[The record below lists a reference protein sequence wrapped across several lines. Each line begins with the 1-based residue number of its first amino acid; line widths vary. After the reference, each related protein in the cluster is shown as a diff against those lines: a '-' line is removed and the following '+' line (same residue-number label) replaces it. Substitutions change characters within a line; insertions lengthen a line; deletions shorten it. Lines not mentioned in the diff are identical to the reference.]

1 MSWFTKL
8 FGNPVDPIERD
19 TAITVDTM
27 PDGTASY
34 DDVGSQ
40 NIVDFNIIR
49 HDIANLPQTEADAI
63 ARYRS
68 IALSAEVSEAVQEI
82 INETFNVDGAEMAMT
97 IQFYENSKL
106 TASLQDKI
114 KEAFHYVYHDLFDF
128 DGTGKNLFRS
138 WYVDSRLFLHKVVS
152 EDKTKIIKLQQ
163 IDPLNIRRLRGT
175 KVTNEGFVD
184 LGKEEIKYVYVP
196 NSQKPQLWGK
206 DFQTLTSLQWQKERK
221 AAIFQEEAIA
231 YSDSG
236 LVSDDGNYIIGHL
249 HKAIVPYNNMKMME
263 SAMVIYRVVRAPERR
278 VFYIDIADLPRSRA
292 EKYMQDL
299 INKFKNKMVYDT
311 KTGDTIDKRNINSM
325 LEDIWLPR
333 RSNGRSTE
341 VSTLPGG
348 QNTGVIEDVE
358 YCRDVFYRS
367 LNIPRSRFQAE
378 QSVFSTGRITEIT
391 RDEYRFQK
399 FIQAL
404 RARFILVVEDV
415 LKTELVLRKVI
426 SMEDWPG
433 IKRDIQ
439 WIYAEDNNFVEMKK
453 TEILEARIGTL
464 NSVSSMIGEMF
475 SQRWALSNIMHMTD
489 DEIETLLGE
498 VADEKGSGINNQ
510 DEPVFYGDHDEAT

>member
-1 MSWFTKL
+1 
-8 FGNPVDPIERD
+8 
-19 TAITVDTM
+19 
-27 PDGTASY
+27 
-34 DDVGSQ
+34 
-40 NIVDFNIIR
+40 
-49 HDIANLPQTEADAI
+49 
-63 ARYRS
+63 
-68 IALSAEVSEAVQEI
+68 
-82 INETFNVDGAEMAMT
+82 
-97 IQFYENSKL
+97 
-106 TASLQDKI
+106 
-114 KEAFHYVYHDLFDF
+114 
-128 DGTGKNLFRS
+128 
-138 WYVDSRLFLHKVVS
+138 
-152 EDKTKIIKLQQ
+152 
-163 IDPLNIRRLRGT
+163 
-175 KVTNEGFVD
+175 
-184 LGKEEIKYVYVP
+184 
-196 NSQKPQLWGK
+196 
-206 DFQTLTSLQWQKERK
+206 
-221 AAIFQEEAIA
+221 
-231 YSDSG
+231 
-236 LVSDDGNYIIGHL
+236 
-249 HKAIVPYNNMKMME
+249 
-263 SAMVIYRVVRAPERR
+263 
-278 VFYIDIADLPRSRA
+278 
-292 EKYMQDL
+292 MQDL

-378 QSVFSTGRITEIT
+378 QSVFSTGRLTEIT

-489 DEIETLLGE
+489 DEIESLLGE
-498 VADEKGSGINNQ
+498 VEDEKGSGINNQ
-510 DEPVFYGDHDEAT
+510 DEPVFYGDHDEIT